1 MKSRGLLIAQV
12 NSGDPPLRM
21 RGFGVLVPVKMR
33 LVTAE
38 TGGRVERILLE
49 PGADV
54 ASDTVLLKLSNRE
67 LKQSLLEAE

>member
-1 MKSRGLLIAQV
+1 
-12 NSGDPPLRM
+12 M